1 MLRGELDRERAM
13 NPQPVK
19 PRERSPNIFINYRRE
34 DSAGH
39 AGRLYD
45 ALSRHFPG
53 RLFMDIDT
61 LAPGVDFV
69 DAIEQAV
76 DSCEVLIVV
85 IGREWLSVKNKA
97 GRRRLEDPGDFVR
110 LEVESALARKI
121 RVIPVLVQDTP
132 MPGVEDLPPSLAS
145 LARRNAIELSDARW
159 AYDVDRLVR
168 TIREILKESP
178 GSEPAPAAPLEKAAP
193 PPATA
198 ATDAT
203 TKATGSRV
211 WLLSLAALVLVTAV
225 TLGSW
230 GWIQR
235 THNSKD
241 GPPQSPPANPAAGKI
256 ATGGKPAEAPASG
269 GPTANPTSAVSTLSG
284 EPQEAQ
290 TVPKAEPSPPSRI
303 ADKPSETEKRVPPVS
318 TPLSK
323 KKSNAA
329 SSSHKPSVSSKEP
342 DPRGSSAP
350 AQSLQQPVRVTIL
363 SPQNGDTVG
372 SDVLVQGVVSGLGER
387 QIFLCIRQ
395 SNGMIFPRGEVFPK
409 ADGQWSIKLRSSK
422 EKTFEILMASSG
434 SKEANQVLRDQRSRD
449 DGLPA
454 LPTGASISSG
464 IVALKRQ
471 GKLSSIFN
479 PK

>member
-1 MLRGELDRERAM
+1 M
-13 NPQPVK
+13 NPQPAK
-19 PRERSPNIFINYRRE
+19 PRERSANVFINYRRE

-76 DSCEVLIVV
+76 DSCEVLIVI

-97 GRRRLEDPGDFVR
+97 GRRRLDDPGDFVR

-132 MPGVEDLPPSLAS
+132 MPGVEDLPPSLGS

-168 TIREILKESP
+168 TIREILREGP
-178 GSEPAPAAPLEKAAP
+178 GSGPAPEPLEEATP

-198 ATDAT
+198 AVDAT
-203 TKATGSRV
+203 TKTTGLRV

-225 TLGSW
+225 TLGFW

-235 THNSKD
+235 SHNNPPQ
-241 GPPQSPPANPAAGKI
+241 GPPASPAAVEM
-256 ATGGKPAEAPASG
+256 KPDEAPASS
-269 GPTANPTSAVSTLSG
+269 GPTANPTSAASGVSTLPK

-290 TVPKAEPSPPSRI
+290 TVPKAEPSPPPGRI
-303 ADKPSETEKRVPPVS
+303 ADKPSETEKREPPVS
-318 TPLSK
+318 IPPSK
-323 KKSNAA
+323 SKGNVA
-329 SSSHKPSVSSKEP
+329 SSSHKPAVSSKEP
-342 DPRGSSAP
+342 DPRGSSVP
-350 AQSLQQPVRVTIL
+350 ARSVQQPVRVTIQ

-372 SDVLVQGVVSGLGER
+372 SDVLVRGVVSGLGER

-395 SNGMIFPRGEVFPK
+395 SNGRIFPRGEVFPK
-409 ADGQWSIKLRSSK
+409 DGGEWSIKLRSSK
-422 EKTFEILMASSG
+422 EKTFEILIASSG
-434 SKEANQVLRDQRSRD
+434 SKEANQVLRDQQSRD

-454 LPTGASISSG
+454 LPSGASISSG

-471 GKLSSIFN
+471 GKLGGFFN
-479 PK
+479 PKQ

>member
-1 MLRGELDRERAM
+1 MD
-13 NPQPVK
+13 PQPAK
-19 PRERSPNIFINYRRE
+19 PRERSANVFINYRRE

-69 DAIEQAV
+69 EAIEQAV
-76 DSCEVLIVV
+76 GSCEVLIVV
-85 IGREWLSVKNKA
+85 IGRDWLSVKDKA
-97 GRRRLEDPGDFVR
+97 GRRRLDDPGDFVR

-178 GSEPAPAAPLEKAAP
+178 GSGPAPEPPEKAT
-193 PPATA
+193 PPAATA
-198 ATDAT
+198 TADAT
-203 TKATGSRV
+203 TKTGLWV
-211 WLLSLAALVLVTAV
+211 WLLSALVLVAAV
-225 TLGSW
+225 ALGAW
-230 GWIQR
+230 GWIQWA
-235 THNSKD
+235 HNSQD
-241 GPPQSPPANPAAGKI
+241 GPPQSPPANPAAGKVP
-256 ATGGKPAEAPASG
+256 TGGKPAEVPASG
-269 GPTANPTSAVSTLSG
+269 GLTATPPSAANGVNVLSG
-284 EPQEAQ
+284 EPQKAQ
-290 TVPKAEPSPPSRI
+290 TVPKAEPSPPPSHL

-318 TPLSK
+318 IPLSK
-323 KKSNAA
+323 AKRNVT
-329 SSSHKPSVSSKEP
+329 SSSHKPAVSSKEP
-342 DPRGSSAP
+342 DPRDSPAP
-350 AQSLQQPVRVTIL
+350 ARSLQQPVRVTIL
-363 SPQNGDTVG
+363 SPQNGETVG
-372 SDVLVQGVVSGLGER
+372 SDVLVRGVVSGLGEQ

-395 SNGMIFPRGEVFPK
+395 SNGRIFPRGEVFPK
-409 ADGQWSIKLRSSK
+409 AGGEWSIKLRSSK
-422 EKTFEILMASSG
+422 EKTFEILVASSG
-434 SKEANQVLRDQRSRD
+434 SKEANQILRDQQSRD

-454 LPTGASISSG
+454 LPAGASISSG
-464 IVALKRQ
+464 IVAVKRQ

-479 PK
+479 PKQSSE